1 VTGLA
6 CLILDTDAQKRYSV
20 GIIMTKIEIDYEA
33 LSRLDTEAFVEFEG
47 ELRRKM
53 EREKQESKG
62 SGKKKRRG

>member
-1 VTGLA
+1 
-6 CLILDTDAQKRYSV
+6 
-20 GIIMTKIEIDYEA
+20 MTKIEIDYEA
-33 LSRLDTEAFVEFEG
+33 LSRLDTEALVEFEG